1 MTLWLIWFTLSI
13 LQSGDCLTGR
23 RLQLD
28 RPAGPPQKI
37 VVSNE
42 SPVPDAWVV
51 HELELFFG
59 FCHEERPLDSFLTNI
74 WSSGTRRENEEGTEA
89 FRAFDGSLQTNWTA
103 DCRQVLG
110 GCAPLDAYI
119 GLDVRD
125 TPEYGEAWT
134 NKDEPFNISA
144 PFMENLKVRCI
155 RIFQDSNPLHK
166 SDIISI
172 REVWPDTT
180 TETEGDYVFVTAQVL
195 EAVSAGIWSRR
206 PSIENSAW
214 RIVNLWPTE
223 DPLTLTEVQFF
234 GDDLCSLQ
242 IHGAP
247 FSSGSADPITQGEQL
262 ALDLNLNSQ
271 WRAASCLDGC
281 AAQEAFIGLDF
292 GDEMLEVRCVRMYQ
306 YKPNPLAIVS
316 ERPSYSRG
324 FDLQRWTGKGW
335 LSTERF
341 WDPAFV
347 SQVSNPEWLPTMI
360 TPFFGGA
367 PGVWEDLRPA
377 NKTAW
382 RIMNDDWTSAEWHVH
397 ELEFF
402 ESEACDG
409 QKLEG
414 VALDMVGPS
423 NAHMAAL
430 AFDGDPSHNLAW
442 QSHCFGSC
450 IPYEAWLGLYM
461 RPATGS
467 AETYDGPQVRC
478 LRIMQSRFQ
487 QHTAASIFLSRYENG
502 RWEGQETH
510 RFIGG
515 GTWNQRPAPQW
526 TQWRILNDG
535 PIIGQWRIHELVAF
549 KDPLCIDPVEGGSP
563 LASGYSVFAEGPER
577 LFDEKENPPWG
588 ADCLQCNTS
597 RGYWIGM
604 QLPHD
609 TEDAQ
614 AGLSLL
620 RCIKLWQSA
629 QVEQQALG
637 LKAEVWNGRDWTMS
651 TISSS
656 GFLDGGGGGIW
667 SRQPA
672 SHMTKWRL
680 RPNLAFDAHWRVEE
694 IEYFADSMCSQPIR
708 TFTSGNGGASLS
720 VSGYTSALA
729 AFDLAGRPPMW
740 SEAELVADGDQAT
753 STLLS
758 HMPSMGHPAWVS
770 VDYLSESVFVRCV
783 RFRQGP
789 LPVQH
794 AFSVQLEIWDGA
806 KWGSDPEMAPEE
818 VTLDGLGGG
827 GWQRRPAAAKT
838 IWRIEN
844 LVFVPEGWVV
854 SELEFHLHP
863 SCNASAISGE
873 PTASGF
879 VPPESD
885 YGPHLAFDGNEMTAW
900 VSQCASVHEEDWPLG
915 YEWTGLPV
923 GCSPSR
929 AWIGLDFGARSPQ
942 EVQCVRLIQ
951 AGYSKMQ
958 SVSVALSE
966 WDGKAWVKRMDL
978 SGLGGSSWEQRPAA
992 PNTMWRILHKM
1003 QRPSVCRNQLS
1014 RINRRSWG
1022 VAELTFFSDE
1032 SCLQAIEGGTAV
1044 SSGSIDFYRETV
1056 ADPPDG
1062 YNASNSRDSGGDD
1075 SMLTTWGANCNF
1087 GWKPTGILGTQ
1098 DSTRVNCSG
1107 AWLGVAFMK
1116 KAVEV
1121 RCIKLVQSRLESSIC
1136 CDPASEAELQ
1146 RWNGSDWIE
1155 ATWIRDPPPA
1165 ANPGERVQT
1174 ERSHLGAQFKSL
1186 GECPPVLSDKRI
1198 ELEVIE
1204 EWRTRRDSDNCLIQL
1219 TGATSLMGDSVCVT
1233 HSACSRNFGD
1243 EGHCCPMGDPK
1254 FAISR
1259 CCCDFISSEQIFND
1273 TESAMENEEDLRI
1286 KFNFEY
1292 ATIWLSNRLPWAGL
1306 GITVLAYF
1314 SALGLPKDVR
1324 ERITEWCRR
1333 DGPAPRRGLRLWQ
1346 RRVLATFLWPAV
1358 EWRDFLANSES
1369 SFARLSRWFVLP
1381 NGELPS
1387 PLELHRGLLFLLF
1400 GFLFAGMA
1408 PWMGIGI
1415 IAGEGALRGLIG
1427 VSVVIRW
1434 FKSKY
1439 NPLDLRDMAL
1449 RRKITRVRMKTDED
1463 TADGIDVGMGCAVA
1477 FAASLVY
1484 FLKFIFDM
1492 LILRAQM
1499 ISMGIIESIEARL
1512 IVDIFPGLLELL
1524 REPGMLI
1531 YQMMDTASQGVSVA
1545 LTFTIGM
1552 PLCEGSCVLVGSV
1565 GLVAVLVCAMQWLN
1579 YDLFGLFVAARS
1591 MSRSTRPECQR
1602 IFAQSSI
1609 MGMLGLSFA
1618 IIQLSMVLFT
1628 RALLFANPF
1637 QQTVWMCE
1645 HDDTLALYMGRT
1657 LLFLSALGGIVF
1669 VFFAVNGHFMGQ
1681 DYLLERVGRFLA
1693 IDLDGLDPDGTGPG
1707 GGMVRCNVF
1716 FAAFPTLCGLW
1727 LDWWNIEAFLVA
1739 ERARVYAEVLWD
1751 PQPCRT
1757 CGKIHTPYDLM
1768 MTATGRTISITTQ
1781 IVPYGALLGKASEY
1795 LNDPPFI
1802 YWGRKLTC
1810 MSASRAPD
1818 TPRPQISKKKIV
1830 PNLFLYTAEFLTLL
1844 IEYVVPV
1851 VKRISSVSIYICCL
1865 LGTFTLTEKNL
1876 VEQGRFVLQTGFMC
1890 AAFKGLSAYLL
1901 DPLLSFLLGALYRT
1915 LEAVE
1920 GIQKKKHYIP
1930 RTVVGQVIAG
1940 GPVAILLTN
1949 SASTNRW
1956 ASFADGLI
1964 IGCIAGYVTSMLTLA
1979 VNACLERSSPQP
1991 GDPPRRAVI
2000 PLVIK
2005 IGYSLTVGVAVGVVS
2020 LRDER
2025 TNSFTAFRDILAY
2038 RDDKAVVTVRGAVT
2052 GIILSAAAQFVSL
2065 KMVLLENRPYNEDDG
2080 PGNSL
2085 RNWRDSPTQRVLRTV
2100 RQLGGAVGVPL
2111 SGLIGNVLAEAVFGS
2126 STEQSVVSSTVKAL
2140 FALGVGNFSGIVL
2153 ALAVNKMLDNPP
2165 QLAGFFT
2172 FLGVAVLAAE
2182 WNPVFGFTAAVVFGC
2197 AVGSVFEEFV
2207 ARSVMR
2213 QELLRRDAWNE
2224 VDDDFINQAA
2234 LKQLSYADSE
2244 HETFSEYF
2252 ASQPT
2257 RDDNLLIALEAASA
2271 KAKTAELLQQA
2282 RLRRGAS
2289 DMSEEGL
2296 RASAEAD
2303 EDEAEQPHEAR
2314 IGTFNSGPQL
2324 QDVPDHLAVELDGEV
2339 EGSELAPSMGDVSS
2353 RSLSHASLRPPEP
2366 QPKDSESDEEE
2377 SPLEK
2382 MQLAIQAQLSSRTHT
2397 SGPPTS
2403 RPDLRQPPQEVGNP
2417 GHYEDAALEQDLFHR
2432 WERRSRR
2439 PADTLPARSQQRI
2452 NISNLSRPK
2461 PKAAPSRLRPVTKA
2475 KSVPEKPS
2483 LRSLK
2488 QSSTFASS
2496 MLSQDSLKGQSPVAT
2511 RRTDGQQLSLM
2522 NDPSQASNM
2531 RSAPHSPNGEGH
2543 EVLEP

>member
-1 MTLWLIWFTLSI
+1 MCPSSPCIR
-13 LQSGDCLTGR
+13 GHE
-23 RLQLD
+23 D
-28 RPAGPPQKI
+28 RP
-37 VVSNE
+37 V
-42 SPVPDAWVV
+42 
-51 HELELFFG
+51 
-59 FCHEERPLDSFLTNI
+59 DSFLTNI
-74 WSSGTRRENEEGTEA
+74 WSSGTRRENEEATEA

-103 DCRQVLG
+103 DCREVLG
-110 GCAPLDAYI
+110 GCAPLEAYI
-119 GLDVRD
+119 GLDVRSS
-125 TPEYGEAWT
+125 PEYGEAWT
-134 NKDEPFNISA
+134 NKDEPFNISS
-144 PFMENLKVRCI
+144 PFMEKLKVRCI
-155 RIFQDSNPLHK
+155 RIFQDPNPLHK

-172 REVWPDTT
+172 REVWADTS
-180 TETEGDYVFVTAQVL
+180 TETEGDYVFVTLQVL

-206 PSIENSAW
+206 PSFEDSAW

-223 DPLTLTEVQFF
+223 DPLTLTELQFF
-234 GDDLCSLQ
+234 KDDLCSLQ
-242 IHGAP
+242 VYGAP
-247 FSSGSADPITQGEQL
+247 FSSGSLNPLTQGELQ
-262 ALDLNLNSQ
+262 AIDLNLETN
-271 WRAASCLDGC
+271 WRASCNADTGC
-281 AAQEAFIGLDF
+281 SPLEAFIGFDF
-292 GDEMLEVRCVRMYQ
+292 GDEKAVVKCVRLYQ
-306 YKPNPLAIVS
+306 YMPNPLAIIR

-324 FDLQRWTGKGW
+324 FDLQHWTGKNW
-335 LSTERF
+335 LSKERF
-341 WDPAFV
+341 WDPGFLP
-347 SQVSNPEWLPTMI
+347 QVVNPEWLPTII

-367 PGVWEDLRPA
+367 PGVWEDLRPP
-377 NKTAW
+377 NRTAW
-382 RIMNDDWTSAEWHVH
+382 RIMNDDWTSAEWRVH
-397 ELEFF
+397 ELEFY
-402 ESEACDG
+402 ESEACAG
-409 QKLEG
+409 AKLEG
-414 VALDMVGPS
+414 EPLDMAGPT
-423 NAHMAAL
+423 NAHNAAL
-430 AFDGDPSHNLAW
+430 AFDGDTSHNLAW
-442 QSHCFGSC
+442 QSHCMGSC
-450 IPYEAWLGLYM
+450 VPYEAWLGLYM
-461 RPATGS
+461 RPAS
-467 AETYDGPQVRC
+467 AGLVTYTGPQVRC
-478 LRIMQSRFQ
+478 LRLMQSRFQ
-487 QHTAASIFLSRYENG
+487 QHTAASIILSRFMDG

-515 GTWNQRPAPQW
+515 GTWNQRPAPPW

-563 LASGYSVFAEGPER
+563 LASGYSVFAEGPDR
-577 LFDEKENPPWG
+577 LFDLKENPPWG
-588 ADCLQCNTS
+588 ADCTQCNMS

-604 QLPHD
+604 QLPLE
-609 TEDAQ
+609 TEDAN
-614 AGLSLL
+614 AGLALL

-629 QVEQQALG
+629 NVEQQAAG
-637 LKAEVWNGRDWTMS
+637 LKVELWNGRDWTMS
-651 TISSS
+651 TISAS

-694 IEYFADSMCSQPIR
+694 IEYFADSLCSQRVR
-708 TFTSGNGGASLS
+708 TFNSGSGGAGLS
-720 VSGYTSALA
+720 VSGFVSALA

-740 SEAELVADGDQAT
+740 SEAELVADGDET
-753 STLLS
+753 TFTLVS
-758 HMPSMGHPAWVS
+758 HKPSLGRPAWVS
-770 VDYLSESVFVRCV
+770 VDYLSESIFVRCV
-783 RFRQGP
+783 RIRQGP

-794 AFSVQLEIWDGA
+794 AFSVQLEIWDGE
-806 KWGSDPEMAPEE
+806 KWGSDPEMSPEE
-818 VTLDGLGGG
+818 VTLEGLGGG
-827 GWQRRPAAAKT
+827 GWQRRPAAANT
-838 IWRIEN
+838 IWRVEN
-844 LVFVPEGWVV
+844 LDFVSEGWVL
-854 SELEFHLHP
+854 SELEFHSDP
-863 SCNASAISGE
+863 SCAGDRLSGE

-879 VPPESD
+879 VPPESEH
-885 YGPHLAFDGNEMTAW
+885 GPHLAFDRNLKTAW
-900 VSQCASVHEEDWPLG
+900 VSQCAYVEEADLPLG

-923 GCSPSR
+923 GCSSLR
-929 AWIGLDFGARSPQ
+929 AWIGLDLGAGSA
-942 EVQCVRLIQ
+942 EMVECVRLIQ
-951 AGYSKMQ
+951 SGYQHMQ
-958 SVSVALSE
+958 SARVGLSK
-966 WDGKAWVKRMDL
+966 WDGKGWQRTMEL

-992 PNTMWRILHKM
+992 PNTMWRVVHRKT
-1003 QRPSVCRNQLS
+1003 RPGVCRNQLS

-1022 VAELTFFSDE
+1022 VADLVFFKDE
-1032 SCLQAIEGGTAV
+1032 TCVEEIPGGTAI

-1056 ADPPDG
+1056 ADPLDG
-1062 YNASNSRDSGGDD
+1062 YNASNSRDDD
-1075 SMLTTWGANCNF
+1075 MLTTWGANCNF
-1087 GWKPTGILGTQ
+1087 GWKPSGVLGTQ
-1098 DSTRVNCSG
+1098 DSTRVNCTG
-1107 AWLGVAFMK
+1107 AWLGVAFLS

-1121 RCIKLVQSRLESSIC
+1121 RCIKMVQSRLESSIC

-1165 ANPGERVQT
+1165 AAPGERVQT
-1174 ERSHLGAQFKSL
+1174 ERTHLGAQFKSL

-1198 ELEVIE
+1198 ELETLD
-1204 EWRTRRDSDNCLIQL
+1204 EWRNRRESDNCVIQL

-1233 HSACSRNFGD
+1233 HKTCSRNFGD
-1243 EGHCCPMGDPK
+1243 EGDCCPMGDPK

-1273 TESAMENEEDLRI
+1273 TDAAVESDDLRI

-1324 ERITEWCRR
+1324 ERITEWCHTP
-1333 DGPAPRRGLRLWQ
+1333 PARKGLRLWQ
-1346 RRVLATFLWPAV
+1346 RRVIATFLWPAV
-1358 EWRDFLANSES
+1358 EWRDFLAHSDS

-1415 IAGEGALRGLIG
+1415 ICGEGALRGLIG

-1463 TADGIDVGMGCAVA
+1463 TADGVDVGMGCAVA

-1499 ISMGIIESIEARL
+1499 ISMGIIESIEASL

-1657 LLFLSALGGIVF
+1657 LLFLSASGGIVF
-1669 VFFAVNGHFMGQ
+1669 VFIAVNGHFMGQ

-1707 GGMVRCNVF
+1707 GGIVRCNVF

-1802 YWGRKLTC
+1802 YWGKKLTC
-1810 MSASRAPD
+1810 MSASRAPE
-1818 TPRPQISKKKIV
+1818 TARPQISKKKIV

-1890 AAFKGLSAYLL
+1890 ATFKGLSAYLL

-1920 GIQKKKHYIP
+1920 GIQNAKNYIP

-1940 GPVAILLTN
+1940 GPVAILITN
-1949 SASTNRW
+1949 SASTNGW

-1964 IGCIAGYVTSMLTLA
+1964 IGCIAGYTTSMLTLA

-1991 GDPPRRAVI
+1991 GDPPRRAVV
-2000 PLVIK
+2000 PLVVK
-2005 IGYSLTVGVAVGVVS
+2005 ILYSLTVGVGVGVVS

-2025 TNSFTAFRDILAY
+2025 TNTLTAFRDILAY
-2038 RDDKAVVTVRGAVT
+2038 KDDKAMVTVRGAVT
-2052 GIILSAAAQFVSL
+2052 GVVLSAAAQFVSL
-2065 KMVLLENRPYNEDDG
+2065 KMVLLENRPYKEDDG
-2080 PGNSL
+2080 PGP

-2111 SGLIGNVLAEAVFGS
+2111 SGLIGNVVAEAAFGPSVES
-2126 STEQSVVSSTVKAL
+2126 SIVSSTVKAL

-2244 HETFSEYF
+2244 HETNSEF
-2252 ASQPT
+2252 IAAPPT
-2257 RDDNLLIALEAASA
+2257 RDESLMIALEAASA
-2271 KAKTAELLQQA
+2271 KAQTADLLQQA

-2289 DMSEEGL
+2289 EASVDDGL
-2296 RASAEAD
+2296 RASATAII
-2303 EDEAEQPHEAR
+2303 EDDAERSQPSERR
-2314 IGTFNSGPQL
+2314 IETFSSGPQL
-2324 QDVPDHLAVELDGEV
+2324 QNVPDHLAVDLDDEEE
-2339 EGSELAPSMGDVSS
+2339 EGSLGPNQGDISS
-2353 RSLSHASLRPPEP
+2353 RTISRSSLIRAEQANQANQANQEEEEASE
-2366 QPKDSESDEEE
+2366 EEEEE
-2377 SPLEK
+2377 SPFEK
-2382 MQLAIQAQLSSRTHT
+2382 MQLAIQAQLSSRTYT

-2403 RPDLRQPPQEVGNP
+2403 RPDLMQPPQEVGNP
-2417 GHYEDAALEQDLFHR
+2417 GNYEDAALEQDLFNR
-2432 WERRSRR
+2432 WERKSRR
-2439 PADTLPARSQQRI
+2439 TADTVPRSQQRI
-2452 NISNLSRPK
+2452 NISNMSRPK
-2461 PKAAPSRLRPVTKA
+2461 PKPSPSRLRPVSKA

-2488 QSSTFASS
+2488 QSSTFAS
-2496 MLSQDSLKGQSPVAT
+2496 MVSQDSLQVQSPVVA

-2522 NDPSQASNM
+2522 NGPSQTS
-2531 RSAPHSPNGEGH
+2531 RSARSLRNDDTREG
-2543 EVLEP
+2543 PS

>member
-1 MTLWLIWFTLSI
+1 MS
-13 LQSGDCLTGR
+13 
-23 RLQLD
+23 
-28 RPAGPPQKI
+28 
-37 VVSNE
+37 
-42 SPVPDAWVV
+42 
-51 HELELFFG
+51 
-59 FCHEERPLDSFLTNI
+59 NI
-74 WSSGTRRENEEGTEA
+74 WSSGTRRENEDATAA

-110 GCAPLDAYI
+110 GCAPLDGYI

-125 TPEYGEAWT
+125 SPEYIEAWA
-134 NKDEPFNISA
+134 NKDEPFNISN
-144 PFMENLKVRCI
+144 PFMEKLKVRCI
-155 RIFQDSNPLHK
+155 RIFQDPHPLHK
-166 SDIISI
+166 ADVISI
-172 REVWPDTT
+172 REVWPDTS
-180 TETEGDYVFVTAQVL
+180 TEIEGDYVFITLQVL
-195 EAVSAGIWSRR
+195 ESVSAGIWSRR
-206 PSIENSAW
+206 PSIEDTAW
-214 RIVNLWPTE
+214 RIVSLWPTE
-223 DPLTLTEVQFF
+223 DPLTLTEVKFF
-234 GDDLCSLQ
+234 KDELCSLQ

-247 FSSGSADPITQGEQL
+247 FSCGSVDALTEGEMQ
-262 ALDLNLNSQ
+262 AMDLNLDTH
-271 WRAASCLDGC
+271 WRAKCASDGGGC
-281 AAQEAFIGLDF
+281 SAQEAFFGLDF
-292 GDEMLEVRCVRMYQ
+292 GDAVTQVKCVQLYQ
-306 YKPNPLAIVS
+306 YMPNSLAIIS

-324 FDLQRWTGKGW
+324 FDLQHWTGKSW
-335 LSTERF
+335 LSKERF

-360 TPFFGGA
+360 TPYFGGA
-367 PGVWEDLRPA
+367 PGVWEDLRPP

-382 RIMNDDWTSAEWHVH
+382 RIMNDDWTSAQWHVH
-397 ELEFF
+397 ELEFY

-409 QKLEG
+409 PKLEG
-414 VALDMVGPS
+414 TPLDMVGPS
-423 NAHMAAL
+423 NEHMAAL
-430 AFDGDPSHNLAW
+430 AFDGDTSHNLAW
-442 QSHCFGSC
+442 ESHCLGSC
-450 IPYEAWLGLYM
+450 VPYEAWLGLYM
-461 RPATGS
+461 RPHNPGLG
-467 AETYDGPQVRC
+467 ETYEGPQVRC
-478 LRIMQSRFQ
+478 LRLMQSRFQ
-487 QHTAASIFLSRYENG
+487 QHTAASIILSRFMNG
-502 RWEGQETH
+502 QWEGQETH
-510 RFIGG
+510 RFVGG
-515 GTWNQRPAPQW
+515 GTWNQRPAPPW

-535 PIIGQWRIHELVAF
+535 AIRGQWRIHELMAF
-549 KDPLCIDPVEGGSP
+549 KDPLCIDPVESGSP
-563 LASGYSVFAEGPER
+563 LASGYAVFAEGPDR
-577 LFDEKENPPWG
+577 LFDSKENPPWG
-588 ADCLQCNTS
+588 ADCMQCNES

-604 QLPHD
+604 QLPRE
-609 TEDAQ
+609 TEDAR

-629 QVEQQALG
+629 KVEQQASG
-637 LKAEVWNGRDWTMS
+637 LKVELWNGRDWTMS
-651 TISSS
+651 PISAS

-680 RPNLAFDAHWRVEE
+680 RPNMAFDAHWRVEE
-694 IEYFADSMCSQPIR
+694 IEYFADSLCSRRIR
-708 TFTSGNGGASLS
+708 EFRSGNGGAGLS

-729 AFDLAGRPPMW
+729 GFDLAGRPAMW
-740 SEAELVADGDQAT
+740 SEAELAADGDET
-753 STLLS
+753 SYVLLS
-758 HMPSMGHPAWVS
+758 HMPSMGRPAWVS

-783 RFRQGP
+783 RIRQGP

-794 AFSVQLEIWDGA
+794 AFSVKLEIWDGA
-806 KWGSDPEMAPEE
+806 KWGSDPEMSPEE
-818 VTLDGLGGG
+818 ETLDGLGGG
-827 GWQRRPAAAKT
+827 GWQRRPAAAET

-844 LVFVPEGWVV
+844 LDFVPEGWVLY
-854 SELEFHLHP
+854 ELEFYKEP
-863 SCNASAISGE
+863 SCSGSRLLGE

-879 VPPESD
+879 IPPESD
-885 YGPHLAFDGNEMTAW
+885 HGPFQAFDRDEKSAW
-900 VSQCASVHEEDWPLG
+900 VSQCAYVQEADLPLG
-915 YEWTGLPV
+915 YEWTGLPM
-923 GCSPSR
+923 GCDPSR
-929 AWIGLDFGARSPQ
+929 AWIGLDLGASSPGT
-942 EVQCVRLIQ
+942 VQCVRLIQ
-951 AGYSKMQ
+951 AGYQHMQ
-958 SVSVALSE
+958 SARVGLSK
-966 WDGKAWVKRMDL
+966 WDGKGWQQTMEL

-992 PNTMWRILHKM
+992 PNTMWRILHGAR
-1003 QRPSVCRNQLS
+1003 RPGVCRNQLS

-1022 VAELTFFSDE
+1022 VSDLVFYSDE
-1032 SCLQAIEGGTAV
+1032 ECGQAITGGSAI

-1056 ADPPDG
+1056 ADPADG
-1062 YNASNSRDSGGDD
+1062 YNASNSLDVDK
-1075 SMLTTWGANCNF
+1075 LTTWGANCNF
-1087 GWKPTGILGTQ
+1087 GWKPAGLLGMQ

-1107 AWLGVAFMK
+1107 AWLGMAFVS

-1121 RCIKLVQSRLESSIC
+1121 RCIKMVQSRLESSIC

-1146 RWNGSDWIE
+1146 RWNGSAWIE
-1155 ATWIRDPPPA
+1155 ATWVREPPPA
-1165 ANPGERVQT
+1165 YNPGERVQT
-1174 ERSHLGAQFKSL
+1174 ERTHLGAQFKSL
-1186 GECPPVLSDKRI
+1186 GECPQLEFLSDRRI
-1198 ELEVIE
+1198 DLEEIE
-1204 EWRTRRDSDNCLIQL
+1204 EIRNRRESDNCRIQL
-1219 TGATSLMGDSVCVT
+1219 TGATSLMGDPVCVT
-1233 HSACSRNFGD
+1233 HKRCSRNFGD
-1243 EGHCCPMGDPK
+1243 EGDCCPMGDPK

-1259 CCCDFISSEQIFND
+1259 CCCDFISSEPIFND
-1273 TESAMENEEDLRI
+1273 TDVPVENGDLRI

-1292 ATIWLSNRLPWAGL
+1292 ATIWLSNHLPWAGL
-1306 GITVLAYF
+1306 VTTVIAYF

-1324 ERITEWCRR
+1324 ERITLWCHRP
-1333 DGPAPRRGLRLWQ
+1333 PAHLSHAHLRLWI
-1346 RRVLATFLWPAV
+1346 RRTIATFLWPAV
-1358 EWRDFLANSES
+1358 EWRDFLANSDS
-1369 SFARLSRWFVLP
+1369 SVARLCRWFVLP

-1408 PWMGIGI
+1408 PWLGIGI
-1415 IAGEGALRGLIG
+1415 ICGEGALRGLIG

-1449 RRKITRVRMKTDED
+1449 RRKITRVRMKTEED
-1463 TADGIDVGMGCAVA
+1463 TADGVDVGMGCAVA

-1492 LILRAQM
+1492 LILRSQM
-1499 ISMGIIESIEARL
+1499 ISMGMIESIEARL

-1609 MGMLGLSFA
+1609 MGVLGLSFA

-1657 LLFLSALGGIVF
+1657 LLFLSALGGVVF

-1707 GGMVRCNVF
+1707 GGIVRCNVF

-1802 YWGRKLTC
+1802 YWGTKLTC
-1810 MSASRAPD
+1810 MSASRAPE
-1818 TPRPQISKKKIV
+1818 TARPQISKKKIV

-1901 DPLLSFLLGALYRT
+1901 DPLLSFLLGAIYRT

-1920 GIQKKKHYIP
+1920 GIQNAKNYIP

-1940 GPVAILLTN
+1940 GPVAILITN
-1949 SASTNRW
+1949 SATTNGW

-1964 IGCIAGYVTSMLTLA
+1964 VGCVAGYITSMFTLA

-2000 PLVIK
+2000 PLVVK
-2005 IGYSLTVGVAVGVVS
+2005 ITYSLAVGVGVGAVS
-2020 LRDER
+2020 LRDDR
-2025 TNSFTAFRDILAY
+2025 TNTMSAFRDILAF
-2038 RDDKAVVTVRGAVT
+2038 RDDKAMVTVRGAVT

-2065 KMVLLENRPYNEDDG
+2065 KIVLLENRPYNEDEG
-2080 PGNSL
+2080 PGHTM
-2085 RNWRDSPTQRVLRTV
+2085 RNWRDSPTHRVLRTV

-2111 SGLIGNVLAEAVFGS
+2111 AGLIGNVLAETIFGS
-2126 STEQSVVSSTVKAL
+2126 VSETETSVVSTTVKAL
-2140 FALGVGNFSGIVL
+2140 FALGTGNFSGIVL

-2172 FLGVAVLAAE
+2172 FLGVCVLAAN
-2182 WNPVFGFTAAVVFGC
+2182 WNPVFGFTAAVIFGC

-2213 QELLRRDAWNE
+2213 QELIRRDAWNE

-2244 HETFSEYF
+2244 HETNSEYF
-2252 ASQPT
+2252 AASPT
-2257 RDDNLLIALEAASA
+2257 REENLLVALGAASA
-2271 KAKTAELLQQA
+2271 KAQTAELLQRA
-2282 RLRRGAS
+2282 RLRRGE
-2289 DMSEEGL
+2289 SEFSVEAL
-2296 RASAEAD
+2296 RASAEVSPD
-2303 EDEAEQPHEAR
+2303 DAEEQERR
-2314 IGTFNSGPQL
+2314 IEPYSSGPQL
-2324 QDVPDHLAVELDGEV
+2324 QNVPDHLAVELDDRD
-2339 EGSELAPSMGDVSS
+2339 GSEDFNKGDISS
-2353 RSLSHASLRPPEP
+2353 RTVSRTSLAVAERQIPPEDD
-2366 QPKDSESDEEE
+2366 DSEEEDEEE
-2377 SPLEK
+2377 TPFEK

-2403 RPDLRQPPQEVGNP
+2403 RPDLIQPPPEVGNP
-2417 GHYEDAALEQDLFHR
+2417 GNYEDAALEKDLFHR
-2432 WERRSRR
+2432 WETKSK
-2439 PADTLPARSQQRI
+2439 PAATSTMPARSGQRI
-2452 NISNLSRPK
+2452 NISNMSRPK
-2461 PKAAPSRLRPVTKA
+2461 PKAAPSRNLRPVA
-2475 KSVPEKPS
+2475 KSKSIPEKPS

-2496 MLSQDSLKGQSPVAT
+2496 MLSQESLQAQSPVAA
-2511 RRTDGQQLSLM
+2511 RRTDGYQRSIM
-2522 NDPSQASNM
+2522 NDALQTS
-2531 RSAPHSPNGEGH
+2531 RSAPRPNSLPNGEAH
-2543 EVLEP
+2543 EAAGP